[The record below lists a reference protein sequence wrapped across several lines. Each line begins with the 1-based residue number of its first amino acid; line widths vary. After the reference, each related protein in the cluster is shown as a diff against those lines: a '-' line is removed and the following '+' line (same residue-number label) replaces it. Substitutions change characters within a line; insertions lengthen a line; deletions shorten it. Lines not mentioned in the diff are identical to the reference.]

1 MAVMAG
7 LVMKHRN
14 GWLGEV
20 REKATGDEKV
30 KGRRSLRVVR
40 IVPLDVEFTQDKA
53 TA

>member
-1 MAVMAG
+1 MAR
-7 LVMKHRN
+7 LVMKHGN

-20 REKATGDEKV
+20 REKV
-30 KGRRSLRVVR
+30 KDRRSLRVVR